1 MSLISVLG
9 EAFGAAFEELGLDPG
24 YGKVFPSQRPELGDF
39 QCNGALAAAR
49 PAGQSARRLAVSLAA
64 RAGEDERF
72 EDVLPAGPGFV
83 NIRLSDRF
91 LARWVAE
98 MASDPRLGA
107 PLADAAR
114 HVVVDYGGPNVAK
127 PMHVGHLRSTI
138 IGDSLARIFAHL
150 GHRVT
155 RDPHFGDWGTQM
167 GMLIMGVQERFPGL
181 AYFDEERKGGYPS
194 GSPVTLEDLSELYP
208 EVAAACAADPERARA
223 ARRATLELQEGR
235 PGYRALWKQ
244 MVRVSMES
252 QRGDFARLGVEFDL
266 WYGESTV
273 ADRVEKMIRRMEG
286 SGRVTESEGATV
298 VEVAA
303 PGDDASLPPLLL
315 RKSDGAALYATT
327 DLATIEMRVDD
338 LGADVILYVVD
349 ARQADHFRGVFRAAR
364 LTGLAPPDVDLEHVG
379 FGTMNG
385 PDGRPFRTREGGVVK
400 LGDLIEMVAAAARLR
415 LEEND
420 LVGDS
425 SPEERDAIA
434 EAVGLAAL
442 KFGDLATHRASNYV
456 FDPDRF
462 VSFSGKTG
470 PYLQYGAVRIRSLL
484 ARAAAEDLAHGAL
497 IPPSRPA
504 ERHLMLTL
512 TLMPEAIGRSAAER
526 APHHLAEYAYRVAVG
541 FTRFY
546 DQCHILSEPDPARQ
560 GSWLALAR
568 YTGEV
573 LFMLLDLLGI
583 DVPERM

>member
-1 MSLISVLG
+1 MSLISLLG
-9 EAFGAAFEELGLDPG
+9 EVFGSAFEELGLDRG

-49 PAGQSARRLAVSLAA
+49 PAGQSARRLATAVAA
-64 RAGEDERF
+64 RGREDERF
-72 EDVLPAGPGFV
+72 GDVLPAGPGFV

-91 LARWVAE
+91 LAQWIAE
-98 MASDPRLGA
+98 MAADPRLGA
-107 PLADAAR
+107 PRSDVVS

-167 GMLIMGVQERFPGL
+167 GMLIIGVKERFPGL
-181 AYFDEERKGGYPS
+181 SYFEEARQEGYPS
-194 GSPVTLEDLSELYP
+194 EAPVNLQELSELYP
-208 EVAAACAADPERARA
+208 EIARVCAADPERAEA

-252 QRGDFARLGVEFDL
+252 QRADFARLGVEFDL

-273 ADRVEKMIRRMEG
+273 ADRVERMIRRMEN
-286 SGRVTESEGATV
+286 SGRVTKSEGATV
-298 VEVAA
+298 VEVADPDDEA
-303 PGDDASLPPLLL
+303 PLPPLLL

-327 DLATIEMRVDD
+327 DLATVEMRVDD

-364 LTGLAPPDVDLEHVG
+364 LTGLAPLRVDLEHVG

-385 PDGRPFRTREGGVVK
+385 PDGRPFRTREGGVVR

-420 LVGDS
+420 LAGDY
-425 SPEERDAIA
+425 SPTERDAIA

-442 KFGDLATHRASNYV
+442 KFGDLATHRVSNYL
-456 FDPDRF
+456 FDPERF

-470 PYLQYGAVRIRSLL
+470 PYLQYGVVRIRSLL
-484 ARAAAEDLAHGAL
+484 ARAAAESLAHGAL

-504 ERHLMLTL
+504 ERDLMLTL
-512 TLMPEAIGRSAAER
+512 TLMPEAITRSASER
-526 APHHLAEYAYRVAVG
+526 APHHLAEYTYRVAVG

-546 DQCHILSEPDPARQ
+546 DQCHILSEPDPVRQ
-560 GSWLALAR
+560 GSWLTLAR

-573 LFMLLDLLGI
+573 LSMLLELLGI

>member
-1 MSLISVLG
+1 MSLISHLG
-9 EAFGAAFEELGLDPG
+9 EVFGSAFEELGLEPEFG
-24 YGKVFPSQRPELGDF
+24 RVFPSQRPELGDF

-49 PAGQSARRLAVSLAA
+49 PARRPPLRLAAA
-64 RAGEDERF
+64 VAEMMRADDRF
-72 EDVLPAGPGFV
+72 QSVAPAGPGFV

-91 LARWVAE
+91 LAEWVGD
-98 MASDPRLGA
+98 MAADPHLGVPRA
-107 PLADAAR
+107 SKPL
-114 HVVVDYGGPNVAK
+114 HIVVDYGGPNVAK

-138 IGDSLARIFAHL
+138 IGDALARIMAGV

-167 GMLIMGVQERFPGL
+167 GMLIIGVRERFPQL
-181 AYFDEERKGGYPS
+181 PYFDENARTFPARP
-194 GSPVTLEDLSELYP
+194 PVSLADLSEIYP
-208 EVAAACAADPERARA
+208 QIAAACAVSPEMAER

-235 PGYRALWKQ
+235 SGYRALWKH

-252 QRGDFARLGVEFDL
+252 QRADFARLGVEFDL

-273 ADRVEKMIRRMEG
+273 ADRVEAMIARMEE
-286 SGRVTESEGATV
+286 SGLVTRSDGATV
-298 VEVAA
+298 VEVATADDNA
-303 PGDDASLPPLLL
+303 PVPPLML

-338 LGADVILYVVD
+338 LGADAILYVVD

-364 LTGLAPPDVDLEHVG
+364 LTGLAPPTMDLEHIG

-385 PDGRPFRTREGGVVK
+385 PDGRPFRTREGGVVR
-400 LGDLIEMVAAAARLR
+400 LGDLIETVTEAARRR

-420 LVGDS
+420 MAKAYAGS
-425 SPEERDAIA
+425 ERRAIA

-442 KFGDLATHRASNYV
+442 KFGDLSTHRTSNYV

-470 PYLQYGAVRIRSLL
+470 PYLQYGVVRIRSLL
-484 ARAAAEDLAHGAL
+484 AKAAMRDLAPGRLA
-497 IPPSRPA
+497 PASRPA
-504 ERHLMLTL
+504 ERDLMLVL
-512 TLMPEAIGRSAAER
+512 SLMPEAIKRAASER
-526 APHHLAEYAYRVAVG
+526 APHHLAEYCYRVAVG

-546 DQCHILSEPDPARQ
+546 DQCHILSEPDPDRRDA
-560 GSWLALAR
+560 WLALADC
-568 YTGEV
+568 TGRV
-573 LFMLLDLLGI
+573 LSMLLDLLGI
-583 DVPERM
+583 AVPERM

>member
-1 MSLISVLG
+1 MSLISHLG
-9 EAFGAAFEELGLDPG
+9 EVFGSAFQELGLDSE

-49 PAGQSARRLAVSLAA
+49 SARQPPSRLATTVAEITGTDS
-64 RAGEDERF
+64 RF
-72 EDVLPAGPGFV
+72 QSVTAAGPGFV
-83 NIRLSDRF
+83 NIKLSDEF
-91 LARWVAE
+91 LAEWVE
-98 MASDPRLGA
+98 DMASDSDLGA
-107 PLADAAR
+107 PRVSRPL
-114 HVVVDYGGPNVAK
+114 HIVVDYGGPNVAK

-138 IGDSLARIFAHL
+138 IGDALARIFARV

-167 GMLIMGVQERFPGL
+167 GMLIIGVRERFPQL
-181 AYFDEERKGGYPS
+181 AYFDCNARTFPAR
-194 GSPVTLEDLSELYP
+194 SPVSLADLAEMYP
-208 EVAAACAADPERARA
+208 QVAADCAASPQLAEQ

-244 MVRVSMES
+244 MVQVSLES
-252 QRGDFARLGVEFDL
+252 QRADFARLGVEFDL

-273 ADRVEKMIRRMEG
+273 ADRVEGMIARMEE
-286 SGRVTESEGATV
+286 SGLVTESEGATV
-298 VEVAA
+298 VEVAMADDKA
-303 PGDDASLPPLLL
+303 PIPPLML

-338 LGADVILYVVD
+338 LGADSIFYVVD

-364 LTGLAPPDVDLEHVG
+364 LTGLVPPAVGLEHIG

-385 PDGRPFRTREGGVVK
+385 PDGRPFRTREGGVVR
-400 LGDLIEMVAAAARLR
+400 LGDLIDQVTEAARRR

-420 LVGDS
+420 MAKAY
-425 SPEERDAIA
+425 PESERRAVA

-442 KFGDLATHRASNYV
+442 KFGDLSTHRASNYV

-470 PYLQYGAVRIRSLL
+470 PYLQYGVVRIRSLL
-484 ARAAAEDLAHGAL
+484 ARAAKQGLAPGRL
-497 IPPSRPA
+497 GPPARPA
-504 ERHLMLTL
+504 ERDLMLAL
-512 TLMPEAIGRSAAER
+512 TLMPEAINRAASER
-526 APHHLAEYAYRVAVG
+526 APHHLAEYCYRLAVG

-546 DQCHILSEPDPARQ
+546 DQCHILSEPDPGRRDA
-560 GSWLALAR
+560 WLGLADI
-568 YTGEV
+568 TGRV
-573 LFMLLDLLGI
+573 LSMLLDTLGI
-583 DVPERM
+583 DVPDRM

>member
-1 MSLISVLG
+1 MSLISRLG
-9 EAFGAAFEELGLDPG
+9 KVFGAAFEELGLDG
-24 YGKVFPSQRPELGDF
+24 RFGKVFPSQRPELGDF
-39 QCNGALAAAR
+39 QCNGALAASR
-49 PAGQSARRLAVSLAA
+49 SAGQAAPRLAKSVAELA
-64 RAGEDERF
+64 GGDERF
-72 EDVLPAGPGFV
+72 EEVSPAGPGFV
-83 NIRLSDRF
+83 NIRLSNRF
-91 LARWVAE
+91 LAEWVEE

-107 PLADAAR
+107 PLADAPR

-167 GMLIMGVQERFPGL
+167 GMLILGVRERFPGL
-181 AYFDEERKGGYPS
+181 AYFQEGHEGDYPS
-194 GSPVTLEDLSELYP
+194 RSPVSLAELSEIYP
-208 EVAAACAADPERARA
+208 EIAGACASDPRRAEE

-235 PGYRALWKQ
+235 VGYRALWEQ

-252 QRGDFARLGVEFDL
+252 QRADFARLGVEFDL
-266 WYGESTV
+266 WYGESSV
-273 ADRVEKMIRRMEG
+273 ADRVEKMIRRMEQ

-298 VEVAA
+298 VEVATSEDEA
-303 PGDDASLPPLLL
+303 PLPPLIL

-338 LGADVILYVVD
+338 LGADSILYVVD

-364 LTGLAPPDVDLEHVG
+364 LTGLAPRRVDLEHIG

-385 PDGRPFRTREGGVVK
+385 PDGRPFRTREGGVVR
-400 LGDLIEMVAAAARLR
+400 LSELIAKVAAAARLR

-420 LVGDS
+420 LARTYPAS
-425 SPEERDAIA
+425 ERDAIA

-442 KFGDLATHRASNYV
+442 KFGDLSTHRVSNYV

-470 PYLQYGAVRIRSLL
+470 PYLQYGVVRIRSLL
-484 ARAAAEDLAHGAL
+484 AKAAAENLAHGAL

-504 ERHLMLTL
+504 ERELLLTL
-512 TLMPEAIGRSAAER
+512 TLLPEAISRSASER
-526 APHHLAEYAYRVAVG
+526 APHHLAEYTYRVAAG

-546 DQCHILSEPDPARQ
+546 DQCHILSEPDPARREA
-560 GSWLALAR
+560 WLTLAR

-573 LFMLLDLLGI
+573 LSMLLELMGI
-583 DVPERM
+583 GVPERM